1 MSHEFQRF
9 LQKEGIHHRIS
20 TPHTPQQNSV
30 AKRKNRTLLNMAR
43 SMLQFVQLSPQFWE
57 EAIDTA
63 CTFKIEDFIDL
74 WGYKRLMNY
83 GMVTNLT

>member
-30 AKRKNRTLLNMAR
+30 SERKNRTLLNVAR
-43 SMLQFVQLSPQFWE
+43 SMLQFAQL
-57 EAIDTA
+57 
-63 CTFKIEDFIDL
+63 
-74 WGYKRLMNY
+74 
-83 GMVTNLT
+83 